1 MDFRFLDVGCW
12 MMNERTNNRLYY
24 FRMRMICISV
34 LILRLCSKALFVC
47 PPSNHYFQTVKIL
60 SVLSDLGSYLASILC
75 TLLYYY
81 SLFNCRLLLYYWFRH
96 IDFFFF
102 LPPSAIFRFLI
113 SLNLGNEKR
122 KTKEDFISFHF
133 TIFMRIC
140 IYVNDVTS
148 SVKVV

>member
-1 MDFRFLDVGCW
+1 
-12 MMNERTNNRLYY
+12 MNERTNNRLYY

-47 PPSNHYFQTVKIL
+47 PLSNHYFQTIKIL
-60 SVLSDLGSYLASILC
+60 AALSDLRSYLASILC

-81 SLFNCRLLLYYWFRH
+81 SLFNCRLLLLISAHW
-96 IDFFFF
+96 FFFSSSF
-102 LPPSAIFRFLI
+102 LLLPSFDFLFHWTLKMRI
-113 SLNLGNEKR
+113 EKQKR
-122 KTKEDFISFHF
+122 ISFHF